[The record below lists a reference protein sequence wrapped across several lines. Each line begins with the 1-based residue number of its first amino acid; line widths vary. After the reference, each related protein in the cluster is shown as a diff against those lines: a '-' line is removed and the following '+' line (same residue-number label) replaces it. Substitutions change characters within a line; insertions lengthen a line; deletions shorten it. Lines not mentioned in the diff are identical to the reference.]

1 MINDNSNDKTF
12 IFDSFFRKF
21 LLSYFLYFFKNKIKH
36 NIFLVFVNNLKIMM
50 KSEIYVFKK
59 IFSKLITINLF
70 LLFL

>member
-36 NIFLVFVNNLKIMM
+36 NIFLIFVNNLKIMM
-50 KSEIYVFKK
+50 KNEIYVFRK

>member
-50 KSEIYVFKK
+50 KNEIYVFRK